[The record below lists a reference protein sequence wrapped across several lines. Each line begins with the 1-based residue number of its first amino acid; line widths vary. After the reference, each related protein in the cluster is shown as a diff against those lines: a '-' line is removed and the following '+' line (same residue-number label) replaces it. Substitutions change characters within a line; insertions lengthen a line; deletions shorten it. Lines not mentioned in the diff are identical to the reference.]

1 MKVKFLKDHNRHK
14 ENDIADVL
22 PEAANYYI
30 RCNVAIAVIE
40 DHEVVVKKAA
50 PKKSAKK
57 K

>member
-14 ENDIADVL
+14 ANDIADIL

-30 RCNVAIAVIE
+30 RCNVAVAVIE
-40 DHEVVVKKAA
+40 DKEVPVEKPAPKKAA
-50 PKKSAKK
+50 KK

>member
-14 ENDIADVL
+14 VNDIADIL

-30 RCNVAIAVIE
+30 RCNVAVAVVE
-40 DHEVVVKKAA
+40 DQEAPVKKAA
-50 PKKSAKK
+50 PKKAAKK